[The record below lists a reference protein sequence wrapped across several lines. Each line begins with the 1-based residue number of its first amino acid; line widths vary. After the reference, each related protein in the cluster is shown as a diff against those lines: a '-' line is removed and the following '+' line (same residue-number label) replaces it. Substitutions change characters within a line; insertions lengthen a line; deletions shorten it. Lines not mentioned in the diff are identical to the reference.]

1 MTKTHT
7 IPQYRI
13 DRGVEIPR
21 EKLHPNPWNPNHM
34 KPRQQDAV
42 AESVQ
47 TYGQVLE
54 LLVRPHPD
62 IPGEYQVIDG
72 EHRLNILPAVAYCN
86 VIHGLPDADAKKLTI
101 VMNETRGSA
110 DKVEL
115 AQLLADLNSEMDNL
129 VNALPYSQAELDELI
144 ELAKVDW
151 DQFDQ
156 EFSPDT
162 DETDPDPTESD
173 VVKYF
178 LAIPKELADT
188 FEQARELAAE
198 GLTLDPNKE
207 LALGQVVLEL
217 SRTYLGN

>member
-1 MTKTHT
+1 M
-7 IPQYRI
+7 PYRI

-34 KPRQQDAV
+34 KPRQQSAV
-42 AESVQ
+42 AESVE

-62 IPGEYQVIDG
+62 ISGEYQVIDG
-72 EHRLNILPAVAYCN
+72 EHRLNILPEIAFCN

-151 DQFDQ
+151 DQFNQDFDPGTPEDQ
-156 EFSPDT
+156 D
-162 DETDPDPTESD
+162 DDPTEGDAVKFFFALPKDKAD
-173 VVKYF
+173 VF
-178 LAIPKELADT
+178 T
-188 FEQARELAAE
+188 QARAMVEE
-198 GLTLDPNKE
+198 DLTLDPNKD
-207 LALGQVVLEL
+207 LALGQVILEL
-217 SRTYLGN
+217 AQAYLG